1 MSITVPEGLSD
12 LLQDFAIVVL
22 REKPKDLVE
31 FAANYFTELHER
43 SKSGKMESPREDA
56 DKQKSPDKD
65 INVVITEET
74 VEMQD
79 EGTIATH
86 TKSSFRN
93 NSKYLITIQLHMQFQ
108 SLITKHV
115 SMSHNSECAGVNP
128 VKLT

>member
-31 FAANYFTELHER
+31 FAANYFTDLHER
-43 SKSGKMESPREDA
+43 SKGGKT
-56 DKQKSPDKD
+56 DKQKSPERN

-79 EGTIATH
+79 EGTIVLF
-86 TKSSFRN
+86 K
-93 NSKYLITIQLHMQFQ
+93 
-108 SLITKHV
+108 
-115 SMSHNSECAGVNP
+115 
-128 VKLT
+128 

>member
-31 FAANYFTELHER
+31 FAANYFTDLHER
-43 SKSGKMESPREDA
+43 SKGGKTVTIREDT
-56 DKQKSPDKD
+56 DKQKSPERN

-79 EGTIATH
+79 EGTIVLF
-86 TKSSFRN
+86 K
-93 NSKYLITIQLHMQFQ
+93 
-108 SLITKHV
+108 
-115 SMSHNSECAGVNP
+115 
-128 VKLT
+128 